1 MKLSDFTFDLPNDR
15 IARFPAES
23 REESRLMV
31 VDRESG
37 SISHHRFGEIADIL
51 SEEDFL
57 VVNNT
62 RVVSAKL
69 FGRIGEGSVEVLV
82 ISELEDN
89 CAEVFALPG
98 KKFKPG
104 VKVVFDK
111 GVEAEVIE
119 IGERGKRILK
129 FNCDSSEYYNA
140 GYAPLPPYIKRKGD
154 EAREFRDYDLS
165 RYQTTYAKE
174 GTSIAAP
181 TAGLHF
187 SEELFDKIRSFTD
200 IVEVNLNVGFATF
213 QSIEVENLEDHKMG
227 KEYINI
233 PEASSEKIGKLRKTK
248 KLVATGTTSVRS
260 LETYALL
267 NKKRENFSSELFI
280 YPGFEFK
287 MVDRL
292 ITNFHLP
299 GSSLFVLTSAF
310 GGVELMREA
319 YEIAIADGYRFFSYG
334 DAMFIR

>member
-1 MKLSDFTFDLPNDR
+1 MKLSDFTFELPNDR
-15 IARFPAES
+15 IARFPAET

-31 VDRESG
+31 VDRKSG
-37 SISHHRFGEIADIL
+37 NISHHKFGEITDLIT
-51 SEEDFL
+51 EDDFL

-62 RVVSAKL
+62 RVVAAKL
-69 FGRIGEGSVEVLV
+69 FGHIGEKGVEVLV
-82 ISELEDN
+82 IKDLDDN

-104 VKVVFDK
+104 VRVIFDK

-119 IGERGKRILK
+119 LGERGKRILK
-129 FNCDSSEYYNA
+129 FNCSGEEYYKA
-140 GYAPLPPYIKRKGD
+140 GYAPLPPYIKRRGK
-154 EAREFRDYDLS
+154 EAREFQEYDLE
-165 RYQTTYAKE
+165 RYQTTFAKE
-174 GTSIAAP
+174 GNSIAAP

-187 SEELFDKIRSFTD
+187 TEDIYKDIRGFTD
-200 IVEVNLNVGFATF
+200 IVEVKLNVGFATF
-213 QSIEVENLEDHKMG
+213 QSIEVENLEEHKMG
-227 KEYINI
+227 REYITV
-233 PEASSEKIGKLRKTK
+233 PRASSERITELRKTK
-248 KLVATGTTSVRS
+248 KLIATGTTSVRS

-267 NKKRENFSSELFI
+267 EEKREDFSSELFI
-280 YPGFEFK
+280 YPGFRFQ

-310 GGVELMREA
+310 GGVELIREA
-319 YEIAIADGYRFFSYG
+319 YRIAIADGYRFFSYG